1 MLKPCDHVDATPLLS
16 GFAAMQFKFLL
27 FPAALY
33 ASASA
38 EAQSFMTVEQAQAA
52 LFPGATLTPADFT
65 LTEAEVDELIRVSR
79 ATVHRSRVKV
89 WKASTGGWFVLDQVF
104 GRDDRIT
111 YAIGLDAGGAVTGI
125 EILICAPGYEGV
137 REAPWRDQFVG
148 AEFKDEAA
156 LPSRIANISGT
167 TLSVEHITE
176 GVRRV
181 LATYALFIAPRYAQK
196 TG

>member
-1 MLKPCDHVDATPLLS
+1 
-16 GFAAMQFKFLL
+16 MQFKFLL

-33 ASASA
+33 ASA
-38 EAQSFMTVEQAQAA
+38 EAQAQTFMSVEQAQAA

-65 LTEAEVDELIRVSR
+65 LSEVEVDELIRVSN

-111 YAIGLDAGGAVTGI
+111 YAIALDDAGAVTGI

-137 REAPWRDQFVG
+137 REVLWRDQFVG
-148 AEFKDEAA
+148 ADYKNEST
-156 LPSRIANISGT
+156 LPSRISNISGT